1 MSGRLASLTA
11 GLPRTY
17 WLLWVGTLINRLGG
31 FVVPFLTL
39 YLTQERGLP
48 VSQAAMLVSLFG
60 AGSFT
65 AALVGG
71 ELTDRLG
78 RRPVMLLSFLLA
90 PVTMIALGFVRP
102 LAYLAPLVYVQGLLT
117 DLHRP
122 AISAM
127 IADLV
132 PSQQR
137 PRAFGYLYWAINL
150 GFAAAPILAGLMATY
165 DYRLLFVG
173 DAITTFIF
181 GLIVLLFVQETRP
194 QEAQSAARAGLQW
207 RLARLGSAP
216 LMLLFTGLALGA
228 GLIYMQGHVTL
239 PVDMAAHG
247 LGPGQ
252 YGLALAVNGVLIV
265 LVSLP
270 VSNLA
275 VGWPRFPSMAVSAV
289 FLALGFG
296 LTGLADSM
304 VMFGLSVAVWTVG
317 EIIGAA
323 ISPAIVADL
332 SPIELR
338 GLFQG
343 VYVAAWGLSAFIGPL
358 LGGWVYQARGAQA
371 LWFGCFVLGLFLAA
385 GYLALGR
392 KAKSQLAAG

>member
-1 MSGRLASLTA
+1 MSGRLGSITE

-48 VSQAAMLVSLFG
+48 VSQAALLVSLFG

-90 PVTMIALGFVRP
+90 PVTMIALGLVQP
-102 LAYLAPLVYVQGLLT
+102 LKLLAPLVYLHGFLT

-122 AISAM
+122 AVRAM

-132 PSQQR
+132 PSEQR

-150 GFAAAPILAGLMATY
+150 GFAVAPILAGLMARF
-165 DYRLLFVG
+165 DYLLLFVG
-173 DAITTFIF
+173 DAITTFVY
-181 GLIVLLFVQETRP
+181 GLIVYFGVRETRP
-194 QEAQSAARAGLQW
+194 QEAQTAAKTSLHQ
-207 RLARLGSAP
+207 RLAQVRSAP

-228 GLIYMQGHVTL
+228 GLIYMQAHVIL

-247 LGPGQ
+247 IGPEQ

-265 LVSLP
+265 IVSLP

-275 VGWPRFPSMAVSAV
+275 VRWRRFPAMAASAL
-289 FLALGFG
+289 FLAFGFG
-296 LTGLADSM
+296 LTGLADTFLL
-304 VMFGLSVAVWTVG
+304 FGLSVAVWTIG

-323 ISPAIVADL
+323 LSPAIVADL

-343 VYVAAWGLSAFIGPL
+343 VYVSAWGLSGFLGPL
-358 LGGWVYQARGAQA
+358 LGGWIYQNLGPQA
-371 LWFGCFVLGLFLAA
+371 LWFGCFGLGLLVAA

-392 KAKSQLAAG
+392 RAKVQLPTP

>member
-1 MSGRLASLTA
+1 MSGRLGSITE

-48 VSQAAMLVSLFG
+48 VSQAALLVSLFG

-78 RRPVMLLSFLLA
+78 RRPVMLVSFLLA
-90 PVTMIALGFVRP
+90 PVTMIALGLVQP
-102 LAYLAPLVYVQGLLT
+102 LKLLAPLVYLHGFLT

-122 AISAM
+122 AVRAM

-132 PSQQR
+132 PSEQR

-150 GFAAAPILAGLMATY
+150 GFAVAPILAGLMARF
-165 DYRLLFVG
+165 DYLLLFVG
-173 DAITTFIF
+173 DAITTFVY
-181 GLIVLLFVQETRP
+181 GLIVYFGVRETRP
-194 QEAQSAARAGLQW
+194 QEAQTAAKTSLHQ
-207 RLARLGSAP
+207 RLAQVRSAP

-228 GLIYMQGHVTL
+228 GLIYMQAHVIL

-247 LGPGQ
+247 IGPEQ

-265 LVSLP
+265 IVSLP

-275 VGWPRFPSMAVSAV
+275 VRWRRFPAMAASAL
-289 FLALGFG
+289 FLAFGFG
-296 LTGLADSM
+296 LTGLAGTFLL
-304 VMFGLSVAVWTVG
+304 FGLSVAVWTIG

-323 ISPAIVADL
+323 LSPAIVADL

-343 VYVAAWGLSAFIGPL
+343 VYVSAWGLSGFLGPL
-358 LGGWVYQARGAQA
+358 LGGWIYQNLGPQA
-371 LWFGCFVLGLFLAA
+371 LWFGCFGLGLLVAA

-392 KAKSQLAAG
+392 RAKIQLPIP